1 MKAVHDVP
9 GTEELRAAAAAVGDP
24 PPTLAEEHALLLEQV
39 AIRAQDVLTA
49 AAGNRWPA
57 QELQRLLGYVR
68 AEVLRQAEDEEMLL
82 FTPAA
87 RPRAWPGCP
96 ATMRASAM
104 SPRRWSALLPAR
116 APGHPPGSPP
126 SPAISSASLSIISPP
141 RRSC

>member
-96 ATMRASAM
+96 ATMRV
-104 SPRRWSALLPAR
+104 RVVK
-116 APGHPPGSPP
+116 
-126 SPAISSASLSIISPP
+126 
-141 RRSC
+141 